1 MNAPSRVVL
10 ALTLTL
16 ALTAC
21 DASSGTDA
29 TILPIATIDV
39 AGLARTSVP
48 PNVFVEIQNAAGQT
62 IWRSG
67 QYVGVDVN
75 QTLTFPVNVYVEVGG
90 GAQSVQVAVFSFE
103 QTLTASELLVRSQP
117 FTADQLGTE
126 PMLALPA
133 ATGTGQITVRR
144 RSATP

>member
-10 ALTLTL
+10 ALTLAL